1 MRGRRYW
8 MPSATHRYGRAS
20 RWIRSGYRSGRL
32 QDLGA
37 PASRISWRPETPST
51 VFEGSITIRL
61 PYRCRFLSRATN
73 QLRELPTTDGV
84 GFLLQRGELAY
95 PPSLEK

>member
-20 RWIRSGYRSGRL
+20 RCIRTGYRSGRL

-37 PASRISWRPETPST
+37 PALRISWRPETPST
-51 VFEGSITIRL
+51 FFQGSITIRM
-61 PYRCRFLSRATN
+61 PYCCRFLSRATN

-84 GFLLQRGELAY
+84 DVYHQRDHIDY
-95 PPSLEK
+95 PPSLE